1 MTRLLPSFSNA
12 QFILFG
18 FFMVVLD
25 LAKGLSEQIPNKK
38 PLPYCYANFFEK
50 NLGPG
55 RIYALVYI
63 PHAVMLGELF
73 SCNKS
78 TIHYRSTGMVWKVRN
93 KFKGRHTLYVCL
105 LDNNAVYGLLRCDK
119 KILQKMSAGTNTC
132 SVFQVHTHT
141 HTQCR
146 DVIII
151 TQMRKCRV

>member
-1 MTRLLPSFSNA
+1 MRN
-12 QFILFG
+12 LFE

-63 PHAVMLGELF
+63 YPMRWCWGNCSRAI
-73 SCNKS
+73 NRRYI
-78 TIHYRSTGMVWKVRN
+78 TDQRVWKVRN

-105 LDNNAVYGLLRCDK
+105 LDNNAVYRLLPWDK
-119 KILQKMSAGTNTC
+119 EFFYKNERRNKHMFRVPGAYAYAHTMPWRNNNNPNEKM
-132 SVFQVHTHT
+132 
-141 HTQCR
+141 
-146 DVIII
+146 
-151 TQMRKCRV
+151 